1 MRLLKFL
8 GLIFAASL
16 SCDAAQMDTFEWLQG
31 CWSGEGL
38 GGKIDECWVKSDDGI
53 YTAVF
58 QLQHDGRQSF
68 SEIVQL
74 TNVGDIVEMRVKH
87 FTPEFVQW
95 KSDKGTHHTFTLQEV
110 SGTRA
115 EFDGLIYEYKDNK
128 LHIEIDLSD
137 DPNKPQISRFTLV
150 KKRID

>member
-1 MRLLKFL
+1 MKLPKLL
-8 GLIFAASL
+8 GLILTMSF
-16 SCDAAQMDTFEWLQG
+16 SCDATQMDRFEWLQG

-58 QLQHDGRQSF
+58 QLQHDGKQSF

-74 TNVGDIVEMRVKH
+74 IHVQDQVEMRVKH

-95 KSDKGTHHTFTLQEV
+95 KSDQGTHHTFTLQAV

-115 EFDGLIYEYKDNK
+115 EFDGLIYEFKDGK
-128 LHIEIDLSD
+128 LFIEIDLSD
-137 DPNKPQISRFTLV
+137 DPNNPQISRFTLV